1 MFRSIYSVA
10 AAAFLISQVTSS
22 PVNRDG
28 SQGGSSSA
36 QVGYDPDLVRILSD
50 DDIIPEGRY
59 VDFDELRLNQT
70 FDIVEPFI
78 PDEDTSVDAT
88 TEKRY
93 INGADDR
100 YVYSSTAYPFAAT
113 GKLYWSN
120 GVFCSGALIG
130 PRHVL
135 TAKHCLVEGAS
146 GTFAPGFDN
155 GARLG
160 SGQVTLWVTTGIE
173 WGTPC
178 GWKGDWAVLILDNRL
193 GDQYGYFGAKL
204 PDPGLKDRA
213 IFNHIG
219 YPGDRDNGNRPY
231 RTPGNTVQSFRP
243 WDCDSTGPFYTDT
256 DCMGGQSGGPHWQD
270 DNGSPYIW
278 GTLSVTFGQ
287 GSTAWAGWGSGNE
300 MLDTIGRLRA
310 EFP

>member
-1 MFRSIYSVA
+1 MLKSLSSVA
-10 AAAFLISQVTSS
+10 FATLLFSSVKAS
-22 PVNRDG
+22 PVARNEG
-28 SQGGSSSA
+28 QAASISNLL
-36 QVGYDPDLVRILSD
+36 GYHPDFVRILSD
-50 DDIIPEGRY
+50 DDIIPEIRY
-59 VDFDELRLNQT
+59 IDFDNVRLNET
-70 FDIVEPFI
+70 FSVLEPFVPDDEPTEDIV
-78 PDEDTSVDAT
+78 
-88 TEKRY
+88 KRY

-100 YVYSSTAYPFAAT
+100 YVYSSTAYPFGAT

-135 TAKHCLVEGAS
+135 TAKHCLVSGVS

-155 GARLG
+155 GPRLG
-160 SGQVTLWVTTGIE
+160 SGQVTLAVTTSIE

-178 GWKGDWAVLILDNRL
+178 GWKGDWAVLIIDTRL
-193 GDQYGYFGAKL
+193 GEQQGYFGAKL
-204 PDPGLKDRA
+204 PDPALRDQP

-219 YPGDRDNGNRPY
+219 YPGDRDSGNRPY

-243 WDCDSTGPFYTDT
+243 WDCDATGPFYTDT

-270 DNGSPYIW
+270 QSDGAYIW

-287 GSTAWAGWGSGNE
+287 GTTAWAGWGSGNQ
-300 MLDTIGRLRA
+300 MLDTIGNLRA
-310 EFP
+310 QYP